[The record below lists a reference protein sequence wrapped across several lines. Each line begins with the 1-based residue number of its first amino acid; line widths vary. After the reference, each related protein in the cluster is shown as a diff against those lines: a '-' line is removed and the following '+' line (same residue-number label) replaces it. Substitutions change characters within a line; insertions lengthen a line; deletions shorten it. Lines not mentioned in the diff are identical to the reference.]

1 LARQIKLFKIVKYGA
16 YMNIKILISIILTI
30 ILISLMSC
38 AETDTSTLTETNEKK
53 NAKGLSGT
61 IVEPSI
67 LLNLVGG
74 KQKEK
79 ILPLK
84 IWEWNGTQQLV
95 TTPSG
100 GVPPNMSNLKM
111 KANMC
116 VLEHTSV
123 INEDLSIGSS
133 VRVIEEAEC
142 EWVLYMGDGALKKYN
157 VGIMKIEII
166 STGSTGWTWSTSV
179 EST

>member
-1 LARQIKLFKIVKYGA
+1 
-16 YMNIKILISIILTI
+16 MNLKILISIISTI
-30 ILISLMSC
+30 MLISLMSC
-38 AETDTSTLTETNEKK
+38 SKTDTSTLTETNEKK
-53 NAKGLSGT
+53 STKGLAGT
-61 IVEPSI
+61 IVEPI
-67 LLNLVGG
+67 VLLTLSGG

-84 IWEWNGTQQLV
+84 IWDWNGTQQLV

-116 VLEHTSV
+116 VLEHAST

-133 VRVIEEAEC
+133 IEIIEEAEC
-142 EWVLYMGDGALKKYN
+142 EWVLYMGDGPLKKYN
-157 VGIMKIEII
+157 VGMVKIEII
-166 STGSTGWTWSTSV
+166 STGSTGWTWSTAV
-179 EST
+179 ESD

>member
-1 LARQIKLFKIVKYGA
+1 
-16 YMNIKILISIILTI
+16 MNLKILILITSTI
-30 ILISLMSC
+30 IFVSLMSC
-38 AETDTSTLTETNEKK
+38 SKTDTSTLTETNEKK
-53 NAKGLSGT
+53 PGT
-61 IVEPSI
+61 IVEPTV
-67 LLNLVGG
+67 LLNLIGG

-116 VLEHTSV
+116 VLEHTSA

-133 VRVIEEAEC
+133 VEIIEEAKC

-157 VGIMKIEII
+157 VGMIKIEII
-166 STGSTGWTWSTSV
+166 STGSTGWTWSTAV
-179 EST
+179 ESD